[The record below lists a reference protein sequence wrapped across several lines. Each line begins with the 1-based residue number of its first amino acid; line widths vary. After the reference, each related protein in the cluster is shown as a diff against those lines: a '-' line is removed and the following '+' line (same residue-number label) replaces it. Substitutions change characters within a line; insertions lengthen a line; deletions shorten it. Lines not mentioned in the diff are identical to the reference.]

1 MLVSNARTA
10 VIIWS
15 SSTVSAVGHRSSL
28 AMHRRGG
35 QKKDPGVGQA
45 ARKDASDG
53 DKFAEL
59 LVFGYS
65 CKLFDDGE
73 KALYHE
79 QGQHLIPWMG
89 DKSIM
94 IDRSVD

>member
-1 MLVSNARTA
+1 M
-10 VIIWS
+10 
-15 SSTVSAVGHRSSL
+15 SAGGHHSSL
-28 AMHRRGG
+28 AMHRRGAA
-35 QKKDPGVGQA
+35 KKEPGGGGGGQA
-45 ARKDASDG
+45 ARKDASDS

-65 CKLFDDGE
+65 CKLFDDDE

-94 IDRSVD
+94 IDRSVDQT

>member
-1 MLVSNARTA
+1 M
-10 VIIWS
+10 
-15 SSTVSAVGHRSSL
+15 SAGGHRSSL
-28 AMHRRGG
+28 AMHRRGAA
-35 QKKDPGVGQA
+35 KKEPSGGVGQA
-45 ARKDASDG
+45 ARKDGDG

-65 CKLFDDGE
+65 CKLFDDDE

-94 IDRSVD
+94 IDRSVDQM

>member
-1 MLVSNARTA
+1 M
-10 VIIWS
+10 
-15 SSTVSAVGHRSSL
+15 SAGVHRSSL
-28 AMHRRGG
+28 AMHRRGAA
-35 QKKDPGVGQA
+35 KKEPGGGVGQA

-65 CKLFDDGE
+65 CKLFDDDE

-94 IDRSVD
+94 IDRSVDQM

>member
-1 MLVSNARTA
+1 M
-10 VIIWS
+10 
-15 SSTVSAVGHRSSL
+15 SAGGHRSSL
-28 AMHRRGG
+28 AMHRRGTA
-35 QKKDPGVGQA
+35 KKEPGGSVGQA

-65 CKLFDDGE
+65 CKLFDDDE

-94 IDRSVD
+94 IDRSVDQM

>member
-1 MLVSNARTA
+1 M
-10 VIIWS
+10 
-15 SSTVSAVGHRSSL
+15 SAGGHHSSL
-28 AMHRRGG
+28 AMHRRGAA
-35 QKKDPGVGQA
+35 KKEPGGGQA
-45 ARKDASDG
+45 ARKDASDS

-65 CKLFDDGE
+65 CKLFADDE

-94 IDRSVD
+94 IDRSVDQT

>member
-1 MLVSNARTA
+1 M
-10 VIIWS
+10 
-15 SSTVSAVGHRSSL
+15 SAGGHHCSF
-28 AMHRRGG
+28 AMHRRGTA
-35 QKKDPGVGQA
+35 KKEPGDGQA
-45 ARKDASDG
+45 ARKDASDS

-65 CKLFDDGE
+65 CKLFDDDE

-94 IDRSVD
+94 IDRSVDQT